1 MTYSQYQKQL
11 DMAQRTVMF
20 EIKVAV
26 LPVGG
31 EFSENDLP
39 WKLEYKNKKDRVY
52 VSDLNHLLNN
62 SGG

>member
-11 DMAQRTVMF
+11 DMAQRIAMF
-20 EIKVAV
+20 QIKIAV

-31 EFSENDLP
+31 EFTNDDLP
-39 WKLEYKNKKDRVY
+39 WKIEMKNKKDRVY
-52 VSDLNHLLNN
+52 VSDLNKLLA